1 MTTLKYPD
9 DATLMAY
16 VDGELDEAGVADMD
30 RVIAADP
37 ALARHVHVLRDSTAV
52 LRAAF
57 NAPLHEPVPERLLAP
72 LGAQRGRPWRAM
84 FAPRH
89 AAMAAALGALIVAGG
104 VFYANSGY
112 ELPYTVVARGQGNWL
127 NSVANYHQLYAR
139 TAMRDERLLVDVGA
153 EDMAYLESWFGK
165 RLKRDVRL
173 PNLETQGFQ
182 LQGGRLTFV
191 ESLPAAQFF
200 YKAVNADDVVSLTIA
215 QTRRADIDWTATRR
229 GGLHMIYWRRNG
241 YAYVFAT
248 AADKHVLHNVASSF
262 EGDQEKI

>member
-1 MTTLKYPD
+1 MTTLRFPD

-16 VDGELDEAGVADMD
+16 VDGELDEAGVAEVD
-30 RVIAADP
+30 RAMAAD
-37 ALARHVHVLRDSTAV
+37 AEVARRVRVLLDTTAA

-57 NAPLHEPVPERLLAP
+57 NAPLNEPVPERLLAP
-72 LGAQRGRPWRAM
+72 LGAQRGRPWRAVS
-84 FAPRH
+84 AARY
-89 AAMAAALGALIVAGG
+89 AAMAAALGALVVAGG
-104 VFYANSGY
+104 AYYASWGY

-139 TAMRDERLLVDVGA
+139 TATRDERLLVDIGA
-153 EDMAYLESWFGK
+153 DDMAYLESWFGK

-182 LQGGRLTFV
+182 IQGGRLTFV

-215 QTRRADIDWTATRR
+215 QTRRADVDWTSTKRN
-229 GGLHMIYWRRNG
+229 GLHMIYWRRNG